1 MELTTVKSVDR
12 IATAWTTDENQ
23 NHDELLAGRLAA
35 DTPFSRDVRDDITVQ
50 VTFFD
55 CLGV

>member
-1 MELTTVKSVDR
+1 MKSVDR